1 MLVLVD
7 KVVFHPQGHAG
18 SSIGRIKKCEFEK
31 IVSHICIHF
40 TLNIMRFHSYIGIF
54 AILVILLT
62 CIAGCTQ
69 SSSQTAAP
77 KSDTSPQVPGNPLIS
92 GTSPAPAST
101 QTARSAGIDT
111 TIDIHS
117 GDFNCLDVQKE
128 LGVDYLYP
136 DQKYRIWATSPGNGQ
151 ESVNVLFIDVSDRDR
166 IQTSPPVWDAVKK
179 SWIYEGLVPIVQ
191 FNDVTVPRETTI
203 TIKKQGKYYLC
214 ADDRKGSMIN
224 DAMLR
229 VPVKLTRI

>member
-1 MLVLVD
+1 
-7 KVVFHPQGHAG
+7 
-18 SSIGRIKKCEFEK
+18 
-31 IVSHICIHF
+31 
-40 TLNIMRFHSYIGIF
+40 MRFHSYIGIF

-69 SSSQTAAP
+69 SSSQTAVQ
-77 KSDTSPQVPGNPLIS
+77 KSGSSPQVSSSPLMS
-92 GTSPAPAST
+92 GTSPAPAAT
-101 QTARSAGIDT
+101 QTAQSAGIET

-117 GDFNCLDVQKE
+117 NDFNCLDVQKE
-128 LGVDYLYP
+128 LGVDYLYAN
-136 DQKYRIWATSPGNGQ
+136 QKYRVWATSPGNGQ

-166 IQTSPPVWDAVKK
+166 IQTSPPHWDAVKK
-179 SWIYEGLVPIVQ
+179 IWIYEGLVPIVQ

-214 ADDRKGSMIN
+214 ADDRKETVMN
-224 DAMLR
+224 DAILR

>member
-1 MLVLVD
+1 
-7 KVVFHPQGHAG
+7 
-18 SSIGRIKKCEFEK
+18 
-31 IVSHICIHF
+31 
-40 TLNIMRFHSYIGIF
+40 MRFHSYIGIF
-54 AILVILLT
+54 AILVILIT

-69 SSSQTAAP
+69 SSPQAVAQ
-77 KSDTSPQVPGNPLIS
+77 KSGSSPQVPGNPLIS
-92 GTSPAPAST
+92 SASPAPAST

-117 GDFNCLDVQKE
+117 NDFNCLDVQKE

-136 DQKYRIWATSPGNGQ
+136 DQKYRVWATSPGNGQ

-179 SWIYEGLVPIVQ
+179 TWIYEGLVPIVQ

-214 ADDRKGSMIN
+214 ADDRKGTGTN

>member
-1 MLVLVD
+1 
-7 KVVFHPQGHAG
+7 
-18 SSIGRIKKCEFEK
+18 
-31 IVSHICIHF
+31 
-40 TLNIMRFHSYIGIF
+40 MRFRTYIGIF

-69 SSSQTAAP
+69 SSPQTAAQ
-77 KSDTSPQVPGNPLIS
+77 KSSSSPQAPGNPLIS
-92 GTSPAPAST
+92 SAATAPAST
-101 QTARSAGIDT
+101 QTAQSAGIET

-117 GDFNCLDVQKE
+117 NDFNCLDVQKE
-128 LGVDYLYP
+128 LGVDYLYAN
-136 DQKYRIWATSPGNGQ
+136 QKYRVWATSPGNGPG
-151 ESVNVLFIDVSDRDR
+151 SVNVLFIDVSDRDR

-179 SWIYEGLVPIVQ
+179 AWIYEGLVPIVQ

-214 ADDRKGSMIN
+214 ADDRKGTGMN
-224 DAMLR
+224 DAILR